1 MTVASVARTGKPRI
15 AAAYAA
21 AVRRPLDGVHA
32 RSATVAIELSI
43 DNLRKSYHVTTTI
56 LDGVSL
62 AVPSG
67 QAVALIGSNG
77 AGKSTLL
84 RCCLRLIEP
93 NGGSIR
99 LLGQDVCALDQG
111 ALRRLRAQIGFVFQ
125 RHNLVGQLSVLS
137 NVLHGAQSRISGPRG
152 WFHFMAPSALRD
164 EAMHCL
170 DLVGLADFA
179 SRRADQLSGG
189 QSQRVAIA
197 RTLMQRPRLMF
208 ADEPVASLDPSAG
221 EEVMELFAELIRQQ
235 GLTLVFTSHHI
246 NHALRFA
253 DRVVALRG
261 GRIEIDAMSAS
272 LDARDLRGVYE

>member
-1 MTVASVARTGKPRI
+1 MTVASVARAGKPRI

-21 AVRRPLDGVHA
+21 AIRHPLDGVQA
-32 RSATVAIELSI
+32 RSATAAIELDIS
-43 DNLRKSYHVTTTI
+43 NLRKSYHATTTI
-56 LDGVSL
+56 LNGVSL

-99 LLGQDVCALDQG
+99 LLGEDVRALDHN

-137 NVLHGAQSRISGPRG
+137 NVLHGAQARISGPRG
-152 WFHFMAPSALRD
+152 WFHFLAPSALRD

-208 ADEPVASLDPSAG
+208 ADEPVASLDPNAG
-221 EEVMELFAELIRQQ
+221 EEVMELFSELIRQQ

>member
-1 MTVASVARTGKPRI
+1 MTVVSVARAGKPRI

-21 AVRRPLDGVHA
+21 AVRRPLDGVPA
-32 RSATVAIELSI
+32 RSATVAIELDIS
-43 DNLRKSYHVTTTI
+43 NLRKSYQATTTI

-62 AVPSG
+62 AVPGG
-67 QAVALIGSNG
+67 QSVALIGSNG

-93 NGGSIR
+93 NGGSIH
-99 LLGQDVCALDQG
+99 LLGEDVRALDHG

-137 NVLHGAQSRISGPRG
+137 NVLHGAQARISGPRG
-152 WFHFMAPSALRD
+152 WFHCMAPSALRD

-179 SRRADQLSGG
+179 GRRADQLSGG

-261 GRIEIDAMSAS
+261 GRIDIDAMSAS

>member
-1 MTVASVARTGKPRI
+1 MTVVSVARAGKPRI

-21 AVRRPLDGVHA
+21 AVRHPFDGVHA
-32 RSATVAIELSI
+32 RSAAAAIELDI
-43 DNLRKSYHVTTTI
+43 NNLRKSYHATTTI

-93 NGGSIR
+93 NGGSIH
-99 LLGQDVCALDQG
+99 LLGENVCALDQR

-137 NVLHGAQSRISGPRG
+137 NVLHGAQARINGPRG

-208 ADEPVASLDPSAG
+208 ADEPVASLDPNAG

-261 GRIEIDAMSAS
+261 GRIDIDAMAAL
-272 LDARDLRGVYE
+272 LDAKDLRGVYE